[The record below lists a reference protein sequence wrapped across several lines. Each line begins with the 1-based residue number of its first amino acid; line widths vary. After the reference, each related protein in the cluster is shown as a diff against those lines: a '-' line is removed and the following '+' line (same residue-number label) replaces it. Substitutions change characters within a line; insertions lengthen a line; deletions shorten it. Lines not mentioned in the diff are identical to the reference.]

1 MNGKLSNN
9 TMLKY
14 FNNQLPVKDMERV
27 STIINHSENYK
38 NILNELEATY
48 HLTNEKEQLENNPLL
63 FSKIC
68 NKLQNNKKQATYI
81 GTTWATSIFKPIMAL
96 AIIAITLYTGFAI
109 GNLASNTNATFTALK
124 YSSEFHFN
132 DLQLEKMETV
142 LLTKE

>member
-14 FNNQLPVKDMERV
+14 FNNQLPIEEIKHVGNCIDNSIEL
-27 STIINHSENYK
+27 K

-48 HLTNEKEQLENNPLL
+48 HLTNEKERLENNPYL
-63 FSKIC
+63 FMEIS
-68 NKLQNNKKQATYI
+68 NKLNKNKNQDTNYSTYLQR
-81 GTTWATSIFKPIMAL
+81 IFQPIMAL
-96 AIIAITLYTGFAI
+96 SLVLLTIYTGYSI
-109 GNLASNTNATFTALK
+109 GNLASEKNQQFTTLT
-124 YSSEFHFN
+124 YNSEFHFN